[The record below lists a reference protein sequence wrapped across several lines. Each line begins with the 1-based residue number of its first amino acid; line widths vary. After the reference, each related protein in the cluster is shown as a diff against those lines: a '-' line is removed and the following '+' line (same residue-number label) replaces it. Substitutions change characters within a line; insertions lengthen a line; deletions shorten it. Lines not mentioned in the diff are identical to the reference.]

1 VDDFQKIT
9 TALREINR
17 TLQSQS
23 NEILELRNQV
33 QNLIQANTPSSSY
46 AVIEPDCGYEWM
58 WARIQLDAN
67 TWARI
72 KSGEHVTLK
81 GKGWIPHETQTPNPK
96 DENFYWDYWE
106 FNGGINK
113 PMKLSMESPNGHF
126 DDPEDL
132 IAYEGPLLQE
142 FVHEFK
148 KT

>member
-58 WARIQLDAN
+58 WARIQ
-67 TWARI
+67 
-72 KSGEHVTLK
+72 H
-81 GKGWIPHETQTPNPK
+81 Q
-96 DENFYWDYWE
+96 
-106 FNGGINK
+106 
-113 PMKLSMESPNGHF
+113 
-126 DDPEDL
+126 
-132 IAYEGPLLQE
+132 
-142 FVHEFK
+142 
-148 KT
+148 

>member
-1 VDDFQKIT
+1 VDDFQKISI
-9 TALREINR
+9 ALSEIIQ

-33 QNLIQANTPSSSY
+33 QNLIEASTPSASC

-58 WARIQLDAN
+58 WARI
-67 TWARI
+67 

-81 GKGWIPHETQTPNPK
+81 GNGWIPHETQPPNPK

-113 PMKLSMESPNGHF
+113 PMKLSMESPNDHF